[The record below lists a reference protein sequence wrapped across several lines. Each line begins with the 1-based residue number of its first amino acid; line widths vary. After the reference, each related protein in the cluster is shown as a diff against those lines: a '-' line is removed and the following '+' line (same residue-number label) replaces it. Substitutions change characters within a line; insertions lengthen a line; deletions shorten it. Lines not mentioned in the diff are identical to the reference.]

1 MATALHQFTSDDCK
15 DALNDILDA
24 LNKEENASRL
34 DEARESAGN
43 DMLKAMQLVFPL
55 ATQIEMGVI
64 DKYGFVGNG
73 EGLIRFAQSVRS
85 YEKHDPEIAQ
95 LNEKLRAI
103 MIPLLHLQPPVNA
116 LPVEETVSAT

>member
-1 MATALHQFTSDDCK
+1 MAAALRQFSSDDCK
-15 DALNDILDA
+15 DALNDVLDA
-24 LNKEENASRL
+24 LNKEENATRL

-73 EGLIRFAQSVRS
+73 EGLIRFAQAVRS
-85 YEKHDPEIAQ
+85 YEKYDPEIAQ

-103 MIPLLHLQPPVNA
+103 MIPPLHLQPPVSA
-116 LPVEETVSAT
+116 PPAEEPAPAT

>member
-1 MATALHQFTSDDCK
+1 M
-15 DALNDILDA
+15 NA
-24 LNKEENASRL
+24 LNKEENATRL

-73 EGLIRFAQSVRS
+73 EGKSKVVFFLKS
-85 YEKHDPEIAQ
+85 YSQKGWRLYIYIS
-95 LNEKLRAI
+95 LKS
-103 MIPLLHLQPPVNA
+103 
-116 LPVEETVSAT
+116 SA

>member
-1 MATALHQFTSDDCK
+1 MPAFAQKLNSVQKIHKVCYIYSHLKKFFLP
-15 DALNDILDA
+15 DALNDVLDA
-24 LNKEENASRL
+24 LNKEENATRL

-73 EGLIRFAQSVRS
+73 EGKVTSFICFLFF
-85 YEKHDPEIAQ
+85 
-95 LNEKLRAI
+95 
-103 MIPLLHLQPPVNA
+103 
-116 LPVEETVSAT
+116 LPFKSE